1 MSTLDSVRQLKRA
14 GRFTDALFELQSAN
28 GFETHTPAADV
39 LRCELFQQTG
49 RLKEARTLADGL
61 LRRPRGLSSTEQ
73 STCEYIL
80 ARVAR
85 EEANISVVLE
95 HLRRAICLAQSTADL
110 GALCQVQLMLLIVL
124 SERHGPDAVRPLASE
139 VRRNVT
145 RLGDAHATAA
155 LHIAICELEAK
166 RGLFRTARRHAQL
179 ALNILKADPNCWLQ
193 ARGQHLLFALD
204 LLRSELAAAEP
215 QGQEALRLAQEAG
228 HAAMCRNCFA
238 NLGSFF
244 YLTGQYE
251 HAAIHFERAL
261 AYVQAEGTLNNA
273 AVDTLALVRLAQ
285 GQLAESSRLLDRVF
299 ASVPTEDDRH
309 VYSHRHSAFTRTL
322 LLAYGHRW
330 EEAVAQAETVI
341 VLADRTGDAPLR
353 NTAHLM
359 KAELLFRV
367 GRGAEAI
374 AVLECALTSA
384 MGDSP
389 ELYAQYERV
398 LAVGAAMAYDLD
410 AARVHHRR
418 GVRLARA
425 VGNVPAEQQLDRVKS
440 DVLDAIQ
447 STPPTGPSV
456 AALPQ
461 MAIHSLVGMT
471 LHPSRLDFVARE
483 LISLLASTGAAY
495 SAAAL
500 LRSERGVTT
509 LEHAGDPESTPRD
522 AAVRTLALGH
532 MRDQELA
539 ITIRPTPGTQSLATL
554 NAMAAFVAVLQEL
567 EQARRERED
576 RAVLW
581 PVEELPIEG
590 DSSVLSGHMRK
601 LMEDARRLART
612 GISVLIT
619 GESGTGK
626 EILARA
632 IHRFSDRAHK
642 PFVPFN
648 CTAVPHALLESQ
660 LFGHRRGA
668 FTGADRD
675 YSGLIRAARDGTLFL
690 DEIGELGLEVQPK
703 LLRFLESGEI
713 ATLGDPSPTTVNVRI
728 VAATNRNLDEAVRDG
743 KFREDLF
750 YRLNVVRLQV
760 DPLRERRD
768 EIPNFVHHFVARAA
782 EEFDK
787 GRVTVSEDA
796 MERLL
801 LYRWPGN
808 VRQLQNE
815 VRRMVALAEP
825 DSTLTPDAIDP
836 AILGALSA
844 LTRAGTNGGA
854 LTIPLK
860 AKLLPTLKT
869 VECEM
874 IKGALREHGG
884 HLGAAARALGISR
897 KGLYL
902 KRRRLGL

>member
-1 MSTLDSVRQLKRA
+1 MSTLNSVRQLKRA
-14 GRFTDALFELQSAN
+14 GYFIDALTELHSAN
-28 GFETHTPAADV
+28 GFDGHQAAADV
-39 LRCELFQQTG
+39 LRCELFQLTG
-49 RLKEARTLADGL
+49 RLKEARLLADNL
-61 LRRPRGLSSTEQ
+61 LRHPKRLSSTEQ

-85 EEANISVVLE
+85 EDANINVVLE
-95 HLRRAICLAQSTADL
+95 HLQRAISLARSAPDL
-110 GALCQVQLMLLIVL
+110 NMLCQAQLMMLIML
-124 SERHGPDAVRPLASE
+124 SDRHGPDAVRPLASE
-139 VRRNVT
+139 IRKNVT
-145 RLGDAHATAA
+145 LLGDTHVTAS
-155 LHIAICELEAK
+155 LHIAFCELEAK
-166 RGLFRTARRHAQL
+166 RGLFRNARRHGQL
-179 ALNILKADPNCWLQ
+179 AVNILQADPNCWMQ
-193 ARGQHLLFALD
+193 ARAQHLLFAID
-204 LLRSELAAAEP
+204 LLRSDYAAAQP
-215 QGQEALRLAQEAG
+215 QGDEALRLAEAAG
-228 HAAMCRNCFA
+228 HAAMCRNCLA
-238 NLGSFF
+238 NLGNLF
-244 YLTGQYE
+244 YFTGQYE
-251 HAAIHFERAL
+251 RAVTHFERAL
-261 AYVQAEGTLNNA
+261 AYVEAKGTLNNA
-273 AVDTLALVRLAQ
+273 AIDCLALVRLAQ
-285 GQLAESSRLLDRVF
+285 GQIVESFKLVDRIF
-299 ASVPTEDDRH
+299 ALVPTDDDRH
-309 VYSHRHSAFTRTL
+309 VYPHRHSAFTKTL
-322 LLAYGHRW
+322 LLAH
-330 EEAVAQAETVI
+330 ECDFEDAIAQAEVVI
-341 VLADRTGDAPLR
+341 SLADHTGDTPLR
-353 NTAHLM
+353 NTSRLM
-359 KAELLFRV
+359 KAELLLRV
-367 GRGAEAI
+367 GRTADAI
-374 AVLECALTSA
+374 AILESAVTPA

-398 LAVGAAMAYDLD
+398 LAIAAATARDID

-440 DVLDAIQ
+440 DVLDAIR
-447 STPPTGPSV
+447 PTAQTGSSV
-456 AALPQ
+456 TAMPQ
-461 MAIHSLVGMT
+461 MAIHSLVAMT

-483 LISLLASTGAAY
+483 LISLLVATDSVY
-495 SAAAL
+495 SAAVL
-500 LRSERGVTT
+500 LRSDRGTTT
-509 LEHAGDPESTPRD
+509 LEDAGDSESTPRD
-522 AAVRTLALGH
+522 AAVRTLSLGLLH
-532 MRDQELA
+532 DQELI
-539 ITIRPTPGTQSLATL
+539 ITMRPKTGAQSVATL
-554 NAMAAFVAVLQEL
+554 NALAMFVALLQEL

-590 DSSVLSGHMRK
+590 DSAVLSGHMRK
-601 LMEDARRLART
+601 LMEDARRIART

-713 ATLGDPSPTTVNVRI
+713 ATLGDPSPATVNVRI
-728 VAATNRNLDEAVRDG
+728 VAATNRNLDQAVRDG

-750 YRLNVVRLQV
+750 YRLNVVRLSV

-782 EEFDK
+782 EEFNK

-815 VRRMVALAEP
+815 VRRMVALADP

-836 AILGALSA
+836 AILGTLSVHHNGA
-844 LTRAGTNGGA
+844 NGGELA
-854 LTIPLK
+854 VPLK
-860 AKLLPTLKT
+860 SKLLPALAT
-869 VECEM
+869 VEREM
-874 IKGALREHGG
+874 IKAALTEHGG
-884 HLGAAARALGISR
+884 RVSAAAKALGLSR

-902 KRRRLGL
+902 KRQRLGL